1 MDISS
6 CDISKWGFAEFV
18 QNAVREGVLCDI
30 PVASSPSSATICLH
44 QKEFVNFAGINFL
57 GLQQDADVLA
67 HFTREAYTYGLVTG
81 GSRLTQGICQAHR
94 QLEEEL
100 CRLTGKERAITFA
113 SGLLANIGFIHA
125 MSSNFYL
132 NRHCQIDNSDT
143 VFVLDRDCHW
153 SLWKAVER
161 FPYGKQ
167 VFSFQHNNPH
177 HLKEILATLA
187 EKKVVV
193 VFESL
198 YSADGTVAPIGDLL
212 DICEQ
217 YQALSYV
224 DDANGFLIYGAQH
237 RPFATEFAQLSR
249 ATFIMMSFSKS
260 VGLEGGAIVG
270 PADPI
275 HAFELLSGTSIFT
288 AAMQPPTASTA
299 SLIIQRL
306 CEHPQL
312 IDDYLAKVAQFRAQL
327 IEIGCTINPVPSYI
341 TSIFVGSDEKAKYLR
356 PLFREYGY
364 IVPVFQYPAVK
375 QNQAVL
381 RIILNYHHTEA
392 HIHGF
397 LKTLA
402 NFKEKY
408 EF

>member
-1 MDISS
+1 MTISLHA
-6 CDISKWGFAEFV
+6 ISQWKFTEFV
-18 QNAVREGVLCDI
+18 QNALHEEILYDI

-57 GLQQDADVLA
+57 GLQQDPDVVA

-81 GSRLTQGICQAHR
+81 GSRFTQGICQAHC
-94 QLEEEL
+94 QIEEEL
-100 CRLTGKERAITFA
+100 CHLTGKERAITFA
-113 SGLLANIGFIHA
+113 SGLLANIGFVHA

-167 VFSFQHNNPH
+167 LFSFKHNNPQ
-177 HLKEILATLA
+177 HLKEILATLVA
-187 EKKVVV
+187 KKVIV

-198 YSADGTVAPIGDLL
+198 YSADGSVAPIGDLL

-217 YQALSYV
+217 HQALSYV
-224 DDANGFLIYGAQH
+224 DDANGFLVYGSQH

-249 ATFIMMSFSKS
+249 ATFVMVSFSKS
-260 VGLEGGAIVG
+260 VGLEGGAIIG

-275 HAFELLSGTSIFT
+275 RAFELLSGTSLFT

-299 SLIIQRL
+299 YLIIRRL

-327 IEIGCTINPVPSYI
+327 IEIGCTVNPVPSYI
-341 TSIFVGSDEKAKYLR
+341 TSIFVGPDEKAKCLR
-356 PLFREYGY
+356 SLFREQGY
-364 IVPVFQYPAVK
+364 IVPIFHYPAVK
-375 QNQAVL
+375 QNQAIL

-392 HIHGF
+392 HIDGF

-402 NFKEKY
+402 NLKVKY
-408 EF
+408 QF